1 MATFRLSPP
10 PMSLRSQ
17 IAGGFAVLLIPLAI
31 IALVALSTISRLG
44 GAVEAVLAD
53 NERSLQ
59 AVAEMDGALE
69 RLDSAALLA
78 LLGRGGEARQ
88 IADAARPRF
97 RDALAVTAGNVT
109 IDGEG
114 EIVSGIE
121 SAFGEVEQA
130 SAALDDAETDAA
142 RRAYAER
149 FVPAFEQ
156 TRGRLQALEEA
167 NRQAAAVAADQAKAS
182 AQTAFWGLALGVAL
196 ALGLG
201 AWAAARLS
209 RQIAETQP

>member
-1 MATFRLSPP
+1 
-10 PMSLRSQ
+10 MSLRAQ
-17 IAGGFAVLLIPLAI
+17 IAAGFAVLLVPVAI
-31 IALVALSTISRLG
+31 VALVALSTISRLG

-69 RLDSAALLA
+69 RLDSAALLV
-78 LLGRGGEARQ
+78 LLDRGDEASQ
-88 IADAARPRF
+88 IADAARAQF
-97 RDALAVTAGNVT
+97 HDALAVAAGNLT

-114 EIVSGIE
+114 EIVSGVE
-121 SAFGEVEQA
+121 SAFGDVER
-130 SAALDDAETDAA
+130 ALARLAETGPDDART
-142 RRAYAER
+142 AYAET

-156 TRGRLQALEEA
+156 TRERLEALEAA
-167 NRQAAAVAADQAKAS
+167 NRQAAGVAAKQARAS
-182 AQTAFWGLALGVAL
+182 AQTAFWGVALGALL

-209 RQIAETQP
+209 RQIAAAQP

>member
-17 IAGGFAVLLIPLAI
+17 IAGGFAVLLVPVAI

-53 NERSLQ
+53 NERSLE

-78 LLGRGGEARQ
+78 LLGRGAEARQ
-88 IADAARPRF
+88 IAVAARPRF
-97 RDALAVTAGNVT
+97 RDALAVAAGNLT

-114 EIVSGIE
+114 EIVSGVE
-121 SAFGEVEQA
+121 AAFGDVERA
-130 SAALDDAETDAA
+130 SKTLAEAAPDDA
-142 RRAYAER
+142 RRAYAR
-149 FVPAFEQ
+149 AFVPAFEQ
-156 TRGRLQALEEA
+156 TRDRLESLEAA
-167 NRQAAAVAADQAKAS
+167 NRQAATVAAEQAQAS
-182 AQTAFWGLALGVAL
+182 AQAAFWGLVLGVVL

-201 AWAAARLS
+201 AWAAVRLS
-209 RQIAETQP
+209 RQIAATQP